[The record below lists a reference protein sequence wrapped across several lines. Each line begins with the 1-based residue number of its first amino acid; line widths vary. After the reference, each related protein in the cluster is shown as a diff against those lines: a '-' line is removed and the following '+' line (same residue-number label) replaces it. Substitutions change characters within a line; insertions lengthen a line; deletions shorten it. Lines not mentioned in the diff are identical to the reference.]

1 MACAREPAPSPPD
14 PGSASA
20 ASPAPAARS
29 TRVRID
35 GRSFP
40 DKALAL
46 TWDDGPD
53 EGTVELASYL
63 HARHVRATFFVVGAW
78 VSGLSSDPGEG
89 RHVFQTGH
97 ETLHVLAELQTL
109 GHHVGN
115 HTRNHVLLSDAP
127 AATVV
132 EQLRE
137 NDRRISYPHGAM
149 HLFRAPGGAWSE
161 ASSAAVD
168 ADPELT
174 RLVGPVHWDIDGKDW
189 EGSLY
194 CRSEHPEIECENA
207 APGGR
212 SRVKP
217 AVIAKRYLALVESQR
232 HGIVLLHDRVGHV
245 GSDYAL
251 AVARALV
258 PELQAKG
265 YVFVAPVL
273 RFAPLASFPLVKR
286 APSAKPSPAEVAEA
300 FGSGVDPAMVRLGD
314 INGDGRADAC
324 ARIGAEIVCALSDG
338 HSFLR
343 PTPWFDATAE
353 VTNFELVDVDG
364 DGRADLCVDAPSAMR
379 CGVAP

>member
-1 MACAREPAPSPPD
+1 
-14 PGSASA
+14 
-20 ASPAPAARS
+20 
-29 TRVRID
+29 VRLD
-35 GRSFP
+35 GRGFP

-63 HARHVRATFFVVGAW
+63 HERHVRATFFVVGAW

-89 RHVFQTGH
+89 RHVFETGH
-97 ETLHVLAELQTL
+97 DTLHVLEKLQTL
-109 GHHVGN
+109 GHRLGN
-115 HTRNHVLLSDAP
+115 HTKNHVLLSDAP
-127 AATVV
+127 AATVA

-137 NDRRISYPHGAM
+137 NDRRIPYPHGAM

-161 ASSAAVD
+161 ASSAAID
-168 ADPELT
+168 ADFELAH
-174 RLVGPVHWDIDGKDW
+174 LVGPVHWDIDGKDW

-194 CRSEHPEIECENA
+194 CRSEHPESECESA
-207 APGGR
+207 APGGH
-212 SRVKP
+212 SRMKP
-217 AVIAKRYLALVESQR
+217 AVIAKRYLGLVESAR

-258 PELQAKG
+258 PELQARG

-273 RFAPLASFPLVKR
+273 RFAPLASFPLAR
-286 APSAKPSPAEVAEA
+286 RPPPAKPSPAEVAEA
-300 FGSGVDPAMVRLGD
+300 FGSGVDPATVRLGD

-324 ARIGAEIVCALSDG
+324 AKVGSAVACALSDG
-338 HSFLR
+338 RSFLR
-343 PTPWFDATAE
+343 PTPWFDATGQVAD
-353 VTNFELVDVDG
+353 FELVDVDG
-364 DGRADLCVDAPSAMR
+364 DGRADLCVETPTALR